1 VATAR
6 KEQTTSGVLPAPALP
21 VLLTIAAI
29 AIGVSAL
36 LPLIQSSS
44 ATSTAGEVRTLEAER
59 NDMRARLRGL
69 ELELAQ
75 MGSLSRIEQEAAA
88 RFKMGPAK
96 QQYYIAVDA
105 PALEPRRIPSRY
117 LPEPA
122 GPPAD
127 STSLLED
134 VVDWLVP

>member
-1 VATAR
+1 MATAR
-6 KEQTTSGVLPAPALP
+6 KEQTTSGALRSPALP

-69 ELELAQ
+69 ELELAH

-96 QQYYIAVDA
+96 QQHYIAVNA
-105 PALEPRRIPSRY
+105 PALEPRKIPSRY

-122 GPPAD
+122 EPSAE
-127 STSLLED
+127 SSSLLEE